1 MPERFTTIPPA
12 ALPDPVRSGNDG
24 PVLWFSGSL
33 DLLKLPLVSIVGKRD
48 SSPEGELWARQ
59 ITKFLVNRGFCIVS
73 GLAKGI
79 DAVAHST
86 ALELRGK
93 TIAVLGT
100 AIDDCYP
107 KEHLSLKQAIEANG
121 LVISQFEPGTKIQ
134 RGNFPQRNEL
144 MAAMSLVT
152 IVVEADFD
160 SGTRH
165 QVRAAIAKGRSVGF
179 IGAVAASQYEWVEES
194 LSHPNAFSMGNLQE
208 LQNHLSQI
216 APSHGFQFADVELSS
231 EERAA
236 NFSSYQNSSAVGWR
250 SGFGDR
256 VSKEL
261 FLNGFRLRFSADE
274 FTAFLQEMPDNE
286 QFRAKRTELQDEWFL
301 YWRAGMAYGLP
312 KVPSPTKPFGG
323 TAKPLRTQ
331 SQDGL
336 RLLAACISSALPE
349 KFPMYESFKRRPFTF
364 RGKKDEIV
372 GAITSVVKGLP
383 PIINKFK
390 IFPKF
395 ELDARLIELQ
405 EGSTFVGLF
414 MEVSTSWE
422 IQSQIDELMAAGV
435 DVTGLYVLMRNP
447 PPGGRRLVGKVGS
460 VSGQKVNLSE
470 HYGDSAEVF
479 VDDVYIEGSK
489 SSFARCLK
497 QLLKARYLTFE
508 KERQRQEAQ
517 CLTGPAVDRLLAR
530 MGEYLLKASPLQLT
544 PGLECHVQELI
555 HIQNEEPYQTALQA
569 DPVDYCFDSAR
580 TKRTRYAWQGIEKY
594 GPFSRDTFAKK
605 SPRILVVFPDAVQGV
620 VENFLKCLRDGVHV
634 PSGNSAY
641 GSGFAKTF
649 CLVNP
654 QFVLSRIPWLG
665 QSPHGVSAA
674 YRKTVE
680 EHLASDSQ
688 FDAAVVVLFDE
699 HARLPDHE
707 NPYLQSK
714 AVLLMAGIPVQ
725 DVRVGTIGQEA
736 SGLQWSLQNI
746 SVALYAKLNGTPWT
760 VAQDQ
765 TIADELVIGMG
776 TCELLENRF
785 LERQRFVGIT
795 TVFRGDGNYLLG
807 NMSSECSYQDY
818 PTVLRDSTIKVL
830 TEIKARNGWR
840 PGETVRIVF
849 HSYKPLKRVEVA
861 EIIKECVNNVGA
873 EQNIEFAFLTI
884 AQDHTFFLLDRQQRG
899 IASKYGK
906 GTSKAVFVPQRGLI
920 VQLGRYTRLL
930 CTNGPELIKR
940 ELSPLPA
947 PLLIHIHP
955 DSSFR
960 DLTYLTDQVLK
971 FTSLSWRSTLPAKLP
986 VTVYYSELISSL
998 LARLRQ
1004 VKDWSPTM
1012 LNVKLRASKWFL

>member
-1 MPERFTTIPPA
+1 MAERFSTIPPV
-12 ALPDPVRSGNDG
+12 ALPDPVKSGNGG

-33 DLLKLPLVSIVGKRD
+33 DLLKLPLVSIVGKRE

-59 ITKFLVNRGFCIVS
+59 ITKFLVSRGFCIVS

-79 DAVAHST
+79 DAIAHST
-86 ALELRGK
+86 ALDLRGK

-107 KEHLSLKQAIEANG
+107 KEHLSLKQEIEANG
-121 LVISQFEPGTKIQ
+121 LVISQFEPGAKIH

-179 IGAVAASQYEWVEES
+179 IGAVAASQYDWVEES

-208 LQNHLSQI
+208 LQSQLSQI
-216 APSHGFQFADVELSS
+216 TQAHSLQLPDVELSA

-236 NFSSYQNSSAVGWR
+236 NFTSYQNSSGVGWR
-250 SGFGDR
+250 SGSSNR

-261 FLNGFRLRFSADE
+261 FLNGFRLSFSAE
-274 FTAFLQEMPDNE
+274 HFTAFIEEMPDNE
-286 QFRAKRTELQDEWFL
+286 LFKARRTELQDEWFL
-301 YWRAGMAYGLP
+301 YWRAGIAYGVP
-312 KVPSPTKPFGG
+312 KVPSPTKKFGTG
-323 TAKPLRTQ
+323 AHNIQTQ

-336 RLLAACISSALPE
+336 HLLAARISSVLPE
-349 KFPMYESFKRRPFTF
+349 KFPQYESFKRRPFTF

-372 GAITSVVKGLP
+372 GAVTSVVRGLP
-383 PIINKFK
+383 PIVNKFK
-390 IFPKF
+390 IYPKF
-395 ELDARLIELQ
+395 ELDGRLIELQ

-422 IQSQIDELMAAGV
+422 IQAHIDELMTAGV
-435 DVTGLYVLMRNP
+435 DVTGLYVLLKNP
-447 PPGGRRLVGKVGS
+447 PPGGRRLMGKIGS
-460 VSGQKVNLSE
+460 VSGQRVILSE

-479 VDDVYIEGSK
+479 MDDVYIERTK
-489 SSFARCLK
+489 SSFTRCLR
-497 QLLKARYLTFE
+497 QILQSRYMTFE
-508 KERQRQEAQ
+508 KERQRQEAR
-517 CLTGPAVDRLLAR
+517 CLTGPAVDTLLAR
-530 MGEYLLKASPLQLT
+530 MGEYLLRASPLQLA
-544 PGLECHVQELI
+544 PELECRIHDLI
-555 HIQNEEPYQTALQA
+555 RVENKEPYQTALQA
-569 DPVDYCFDSAR
+569 DPIDYCFDAAR
-580 TKRTRYAWQGIEKY
+580 TKRTRYAWQGIEKF

-605 SPRILVVFPDAVQGV
+605 SPRILVLFPDAVQGV
-620 VENFLKCLRDGVHV
+620 VENFLRCLRDGVHV
-634 PSGNSAY
+634 PGNSAY

-654 QFVLSRIPWLG
+654 QFVLCRIPWLG
-665 QSPHGVSAA
+665 ISPHGVSAA
-674 YRKTVE
+674 YRKAIE
-680 EHLASDSQ
+680 EHLAADSTY
-688 FDAAVVVLFDE
+688 DAAVVVLYDE

-725 DVRVGTIGQEA
+725 DVKASTISQQA
-736 SGLQWSLQNI
+736 SALQWSLQNI

-785 LERQRFVGIT
+785 LEKRRFVGIT

-807 NMSSECSYQDY
+807 SLSRECSYQDY
-818 PTVLRDSTIKVL
+818 PTVLRDSTVKVL
-830 TEIKARNGWR
+830 TEIKARNGWQ
-840 PGETVRIVF
+840 PGDTVRIVF
-849 HSYKPLKRVEVA
+849 HSFKPLKKVEVA
-861 EIIKECVNNVGA
+861 DIIKQCVQYVGS

-884 AQDHTFFLLDRQQRG
+884 VQEHCFFLLDRQQRG
-899 IASKYGK
+899 VVSKYGK
-906 GTSKAVFVPQRGLI
+906 GAAKAVFVPQRGLI

-940 ELSPLPA
+940 DLSPLPA
-947 PLLIHIHP
+947 PLLINIHP

-986 VTVYYSELISSL
+986 VTVYYSELIASL

-1004 VKDWSPTM
+1004 VPDWSPTM
-1012 LNVKLRASKWFL
+1012 LNVKLRPSKWFL

>member
-1 MPERFTTIPPA
+1 M
-12 ALPDPVRSGNDG
+12 
-24 PVLWFSGSL
+24 LWFSGDL
-33 DLLKLPLVSIVGKRD
+33 DLLKLPLISIVGKREA
-48 SSPEGELWARQ
+48 SPEGVVWARQ
-59 ITKFLVNRGFCIVS
+59 ITRFLVDRGFCIVS

-86 ALELRGK
+86 ALDLRGK

-107 KEHLSLKQAIEANG
+107 KEHQGLKQEIEANG
-121 LVISQFEPGTKIQ
+121 LVISQFEPGTQIQ

-144 MAAMSLVT
+144 MAALSLVT
-152 IVVEADFD
+152 IVIEADFD

-165 QVRAAIAKGRSVGF
+165 QVRAAIARGRSVGF
-179 IGAVAASQYEWVEES
+179 IGAVAASQYDWVAES
-194 LSHPNAFSMGNLQE
+194 LSHPNSFSMGSLQD
-208 LQNHLSQI
+208 LQNQLSQL
-216 APSHGFQFADVELSS
+216 ASAQGLHFSEVELSP
-231 EERAA
+231 EERTA
-236 NFSSYQNSSAVGWR
+236 NFSSYQNSGGVGWR
-250 SGFGDR
+250 SGSAAR
-256 VSKEL
+256 VSSEI
-261 FLNGFRLRFSADE
+261 FLNGFRISFSAEE
-274 FTAFLQEMPDNE
+274 FAAFLQEMPDNE
-286 QFRAKRTELQDEWFL
+286 VFKAKRTELQDEWFL

-312 KVPSPTKPFGG
+312 KVTSPTKRFG
-323 TAKPLRTQ
+323 TSAKSLKTQ
-331 SQDGL
+331 SPDGL
-336 RLLAACISSALPE
+336 RLLAARISSVLPE
-349 KFPMYESFKRRPFTF
+349 KFPQYESFKRRPFTF

-372 GAITSVVKGLP
+372 GAITAVVKGLP
-383 PIINKFK
+383 PLVNKFK
-390 IFPKF
+390 MFPKF
-395 ELDARLIELQ
+395 ELDARLVELK
-405 EGSTFVGLF
+405 EGFTFVGLF

-422 IQSQIDELMAAGV
+422 IQAHIDELIAAGV
-435 DVTGLYVLMRNP
+435 DVTGLYVLLRNP
-447 PPGGRRLVGKVGS
+447 PPQGRRLIGRIGS
-460 VSGQKVNLSE
+460 VSGQEIHLSE
-470 HYGDSAEVF
+470 HFGDSTEVF
-479 VDDVYIEGSK
+479 MDDVCIEGTK
-489 SSFARCLK
+489 SSFAGCLK
-497 QLLKARYLTFE
+497 QLLKGRYLTFE
-508 KERQRQEAQ
+508 RERQRQEAR
-517 CLTGPAVDRLLAR
+517 CLTGPAVDALLTR
-530 MGEYLLKASPLQLT
+530 MGSYLLKASPLELA
-544 PGLECHVQELI
+544 PGFECRVHELI
-555 HIQNEEPYQTALQA
+555 QVQNEDSYQTALQA

-620 VENFLKCLRDGVHV
+620 VENFLRCFRDGVHV
-634 PSGNSAY
+634 PTGNSAY

-654 QFVLSRIPWLG
+654 QFALCRIPWLG
-665 QSPHGVSAA
+665 HSQHGVSSA
-674 YRKTVE
+674 YRKTIE
-680 EHLASDSQ
+680 EQLAADSQ
-688 FDAAVVVLFDE
+688 FDAAIVVLFDE
-699 HARLPDHE
+699 HARLPDPG

-725 DVRVGTIGQEA
+725 DVKVGTIGQEA

-746 SVALYAKLNGTPWT
+746 AVALYAKLKGTPWT
-760 VAQDQ
+760 VAQDL

-776 TCELLENRF
+776 TCEMLESRF

-818 PTVLRDSTIKVL
+818 PAVLRDSTTKVL
-830 TEIKARNGWR
+830 EEVKARNGWR
-840 PGETVRIVF
+840 PGDTVRIVF
-849 HSYKPLKRVEVA
+849 HSYKPLKRVEIA
-861 EIIKECVNNVGA
+861 QIIAECVHKVGA
-873 EQNIEFAFLTI
+873 QQSIEFAFLTV
-884 AQDHTFFLLDRQQRG
+884 AQAHAFFLLDRQQHG
-899 IASKYGK
+899 IASKFGK
-906 GTSKAVFVPQRGLI
+906 GTPKAVYVPQRGLI

-986 VTVYYSELISSL
+986 VTVYYSELIAEL

-1004 VKDWSPTM
+1004 VRDWSPAM
-1012 LNVKLRASKWFL
+1012 VNVKLRASKWFL

>member
-1 MPERFTTIPPA
+1 
-12 ALPDPVRSGNDG
+12 
-24 PVLWFSGSL
+24 
-33 DLLKLPLVSIVGKRD
+33 
-48 SSPEGELWARQ
+48 
-59 ITKFLVNRGFCIVS
+59 
-73 GLAKGI
+73 
-79 DAVAHST
+79 
-86 ALELRGK
+86 
-93 TIAVLGT
+93 
-100 AIDDCYP
+100 
-107 KEHLSLKQAIEANG
+107 
-121 LVISQFEPGTKIQ
+121 
-134 RGNFPQRNEL
+134 
-144 MAAMSLVT
+144 
-152 IVVEADFD
+152 
-160 SGTRH
+160 
-165 QVRAAIAKGRSVGF
+165 
-179 IGAVAASQYEWVEES
+179 
-194 LSHPNAFSMGNLQE
+194 
-208 LQNHLSQI
+208 
-216 APSHGFQFADVELSS
+216 
-231 EERAA
+231 
-236 NFSSYQNSSAVGWR
+236 
-250 SGFGDR
+250 
-256 VSKEL
+256 
-261 FLNGFRLRFSADE
+261 
-274 FTAFLQEMPDNE
+274 
-286 QFRAKRTELQDEWFL
+286 
-301 YWRAGMAYGLP
+301 
-312 KVPSPTKPFGG
+312 
-323 TAKPLRTQ
+323 
-331 SQDGL
+331 
-336 RLLAACISSALPE
+336 
-349 KFPMYESFKRRPFTF
+349 
-364 RGKKDEIV
+364 
-372 GAITSVVKGLP
+372 
-383 PIINKFK
+383 
-390 IFPKF
+390 
-395 ELDARLIELQ
+395 
-405 EGSTFVGLF
+405 
-414 MEVSTSWE
+414 
-422 IQSQIDELMAAGV
+422 
-435 DVTGLYVLMRNP
+435 
-447 PPGGRRLVGKVGS
+447 
-460 VSGQKVNLSE
+460 
-470 HYGDSAEVF
+470 
-479 VDDVYIEGSK
+479 
-489 SSFARCLK
+489 
-497 QLLKARYLTFE
+497 
-508 KERQRQEAQ
+508 
-517 CLTGPAVDRLLAR
+517 
-530 MGEYLLKASPLQLT
+530 
-544 PGLECHVQELI
+544 
-555 HIQNEEPYQTALQA
+555 
-569 DPVDYCFDSAR
+569 
-580 TKRTRYAWQGIEKY
+580 
-594 GPFSRDTFAKK
+594 
-605 SPRILVVFPDAVQGV
+605 
-620 VENFLKCLRDGVHV
+620 
-634 PSGNSAY
+634 
-641 GSGFAKTF
+641 
-649 CLVNP
+649 
-654 QFVLSRIPWLG
+654 LG

-725 DVRVGTIGQEA
+725 DVRVSTIGQEA

-1004 VKDWSPTM
+1004 VRDWSPTM